1 MASVEDQL
9 KDIDNK
15 DDMIKLLVNYYYTH
29 VRKLYGESAAYED
42 TERIVR
48 KANEL
53 MDNKEEK

>member
-42 TERIVR
+42 TECIVR
-48 KANEL
+48 KSNDL
-53 MDNKEEK
+53 MDNEEE

>member
-1 MASVEDQL
+1 MASIEDQL

-29 VRKLYGESAAYED
+29 VRKLYGEQAAYED
-42 TERIVR
+42 TECIVR

>member
-9 KDIDNK
+9 KNIDNK

-29 VRKLYGESAAYED
+29 VRKLYGETAAYED
-42 TERIVR
+42 TECIVR

-53 MDNKEEK
+53 MDNKEG

>member
-1 MASVEDQL
+1 MGSVEDQL
-9 KDIDNK
+9 KDINNK

-48 KANEL
+48 KANDL
-53 MDNKEEK
+53 MDNKEE

>member
-15 DDMIKLLVNYYYTH
+15 DDMIKLLVKYYYTH
-29 VRKLYGESAAYED
+29 VRKLYGEPAAYED
-42 TERIVR
+42 TECIVR

-53 MDNKEEK
+53 MDNKEG

>member
-9 KDIDNK
+9 KDIYNK

-29 VRKLYGESAAYED
+29 VRKLYGESVAHED
-42 TERIVR
+42 TEYITR

-53 MDNKEEK
+53 MDNKEE

>member
-1 MASVEDQL
+1 
-9 KDIDNK
+9 
-15 DDMIKLLVNYYYTH
+15 MIKLLVNYYYTH

>member
-1 MASVEDQL
+1 M

-42 TERIVR
+42 TDCIVR

-53 MDNKEEK
+53 MDNKEG

>member
-9 KDIDNK
+9 KDIANK
-15 DDMIKLLVNYYYTH
+15 DAMIKMLVNYYYTH

-48 KANEL
+48 KSNEL
-53 MDNKEEK
+53 MDNKEDK

>member
-1 MASVEDQL
+1 MASVGDQL

-42 TERIVR
+42 TECIVR
-48 KANEL
+48 KANDL
-53 MDNKEEK
+53 MDNKEE

>member
-48 KANEL
+48 KANDL
-53 MDNKEEK
+53 MDNEEE

>member
-1 MASVEDQL
+1 MAGVEDQL

-42 TERIVR
+42 TECIVR
-48 KANEL
+48 KANDL
-53 MDNKEEK
+53 MDNEEE